1 MKIRT
6 AVNRS
11 IALAVMASFAAPI
24 AALVIPFPAYAYSSS
39 DRYYQREE
47 IEQLTAPI
55 ALYSDPLL
63 AQILSAA
70 AYPEEIAQAHR
81 YAQGRRDYGD
91 LDRQDWD
98 PSVRALARYPEIL
111 DFLARDLEWT
121 EALGIANINQPDD
134 VADAIQRWRLQAY
147 DLGSLRTGPEQIVYV
162 DSGYVRIVPAQQDYF
177 NVPRYNPQVIYVTRY
192 VAGSAPFIFFGPRYI
207 YGSWFDKDW
216 DWRRRRIYYCD
227 RDHWRN
233 GRPVFHPQFDR
244 VYVDRNRQWEPDH
257 RRFKPPEKPQV
268 PPHLTRTKVPSPPP
282 DFKPGVRRDNHPP
295 QSRPD
300 DRRDQPGASP
310 DKVIRRDS
318 GDDKPKATPTRRVD
332 QPESRKVEPPKPVEP
347 ARRSEQTKPAHVEPP
362 KPAEQPKPQPQRQA
376 PRRDDDEQQRGPRR

>member
-6 AVNRS
+6 TVNRS
-11 IALAVMASFAAPI
+11 IALAVIASFVAP
-24 AALVIPFPAYAYSSS
+24 AVALLMPLPAYAYSYSE
-39 DRYYQREE
+39 RYFDREE

-55 ALYSDPLL
+55 ALYPDPLL

-70 AYPEEIAQAHR
+70 AYPEEVAQAHR
-81 YAQGRRDYGD
+81 YAQGRSDYGD

-98 PSVRALARYPEIL
+98 PSVRALARYPEVL

-162 DSGYVRIVPAQQDYF
+162 DGGYVRIVPAQQDYF
-177 NVPRYNPQVIYVTRY
+177 YVPRYDPQVIYVTRY
-192 VAGSAPFIFFGPRYI
+192 VAGYTPFIFFGPRYI

-244 VYVDRNRQWEPDH
+244 IYVDRNRHWEPDR
-257 RRFKPPEKPQV
+257 RRFKPPEKPQM
-268 PPHLTRTKVPSPPP
+268 PPRVTRTKVPSPPQ
-282 DFKPGVRRDNHPP
+282 DFKPGVRRDSHPP
-295 QSRPD
+295 QARPD
-300 DRRDQPGASP
+300 DIRKP
-310 DKVIRRDS
+310 VIRRGA
-318 GDDKPKATPTRRVD
+318 GDDKPNVTPTTKAPPNAPIRRGE
-332 QPESRKVEPPKPVEP
+332 QPEPRKVEPPKRVEP
-347 ARRSEQTKPAHVEPP
+347 SKRVEQP
-362 KPAEQPKPQPQRQA
+362 KQVEQPKPQPQKQA
-376 PRRDDDEQQRGPRR
+376 PPRKDDEEQQRGPRR